1 MFIEQP
7 AGLPKL
13 ASLPYTLSSASR
25 GGWCVA
31 WTWGHCRRLVSDTC
45 YDSPACGSVCGF
57 DPRCRDCPRRCLRT
71 SIPTSMPPCALH
83 LNTRV
88 SVVLARFKC
97 RNHGIHLNQFP
108 RTPWEVITPLRSCH
122 AGPCP
127 LTCHSKKLSLGVVPA
142 KLLCGF
148 FFLQSYHNQQT
159 FYEHF
164 PSVHHVCFSTFTFN
178 QCTFSSTPWPQNAM
192 CRLHSAWL

>member
-1 MFIEQP
+1 M
-7 AGLPKL
+7 
-13 ASLPYTLSSASR
+13 
-25 GGWCVA
+25 A

-148 FFLQSYHNQQT
+148 FFCKVITTSKLFTNISPQYIMFVFQ
-159 FYEHF
+159 
-164 PSVHHVCFSTFTFN
+164 PSLLTNAHSRAHRGHKMQCVGSTVLGCDLNSMLFRCFLKKLFRSLRSR
-178 QCTFSSTPWPQNAM
+178 FS
-192 CRLHSAWL
+192 